1 MVFKKYLLVL
11 SSLACINLTYAACT
25 NSQTCLDDGVNYS
38 NSNMAGAASNINN
51 SVIESAVGADR
62 ITDANSTRD
71 SIQNTMGGN
80 YKNIDG
86 MNNAGNTKAAAC
98 QGKTTQ
104 ECSAY
109 NYYND
114 PLTKQGQDSIKD
126 AVSMASDLINKK
138 ITENVE
144 IKGYCA
150 SNPNDSICKMC
161 AKDPSQAMCQAGNK
175 CTTISY
181 KSTGIETKHACEII
195 GQRGYACNSWV
206 DNVISHYDYV
216 PPSPVDGTII
226 NQNFSYSACNRANV
240 NGVVS
245 FVFHQ
250 DRTKNSQVAV
260 YAYVDG
266 EGFYGGGSE
275 LDRRHAIYTQLSP
288 LLISLNSFSG
298 DNLMGRGRYW
308 GNGHTDATSE
318 LHLISNNGCAGNT
331 CVVTFNQVVQSGG
344 DGGCGVRSQTFTVSF
359 AKPTVGYNNL
369 IIDNVIWKDNCAQ

>member
-38 NSNMAGAASNINN
+38 NSNTAGAASNINN

-181 KSTGIETKHACEII
+181 KSTGVETKHACEII

-216 PPSPVDGTII
+216 PPNPVDGTVLAQGSNSQSDKTYCAITAKVI
-226 NQNFSYSACNRANV
+226 ANEALTQGGQVSIVATTQNGGAVNPTNFNYSMTGGSYNFDHTQSYFTGGTLGSDGNV
-240 NGVVS
+240 NS
-245 FVFHQ
+245 
-250 DRTKNSQVAV
+250 SC
-260 YAYVDG
+260 
-266 EGFYGGGSE
+266 
-275 LDRRHAIYTQLSP
+275 
-288 LLISLNSFSG
+288 SG
-298 DNLMGRGRYW
+298 DDCSM
-308 GNGHTDATSE
+308 
-318 LHLISNNGCAGNT
+318 
-331 CVVTFNQVVQSGG
+331 
-344 DGGCGVRSQTFTVSF
+344 TFTNSCWHYQNGGNDWSRSTSFTINYTKPKLSSNVFVIDSVS
-359 AKPTVGYNNL
+359 
-369 IIDNVIWKDNCAQ
+369 WKDNCAQ

>member
-11 SSLACINLTYAACT
+11 CSLTCINLTYAACT

-38 NSNMAGAASNINN
+38 NSNTAGAASNINN

-181 KSTGIETKHACEII
+181 KSTGVETKHACEVI

-216 PPSPVDGTII
+216 PPSPIDGTVLAQATNVDNSKTYCMVNAKVIANEALTRGGMVLVTVT
-226 NQNFSYSACNRANV
+226 NQNNDYPYGPAETNV
-240 NGVVS
+240 NMTMAGA
-245 FVFHQ
+245 
-250 DRTKNSQVAV
+250 DKNYLYQN
-260 YAYVDG
+260 
-266 EGFYGGGSE
+266 
-275 LDRRHAIYTQLSP
+275 T
-288 LLISLNSFSG
+288 
-298 DNLMGRGRYW
+298 
-308 GNGHTDATSE
+308 
-318 LHLISNNGCAGNT
+318 NNGNTNKTVRGDIYGATCSGNNCT
-331 CVVTFNQVVQSGG
+331 MNVNTSCLHHQLGGNDWDRAATVTLNYI
-344 DGGCGVRSQTFTVSF
+344 
-359 AKPTVGYNNL
+359 KPTLSSNQLV
-369 IIDNVIWKDNCAQ
+369 IDNVIWKDNCAQ